1 MKKSKNIAFL
11 FLLFSYS
18 LLWTLDCYLDIKDY
32 KTIEWTVKNENQK
45 ELDSEVFWMFK
56 AESLNNTK
64 KEYFSIR
71 RPKVIMDSFYTTGI
85 YLQKHCPPPEC

>member
-18 LLWTLDCYLDIKDY
+18 LLWTLNCYLEVKDS
-32 KTIEWTVKNENQK
+32 KTIEWTVKNENK
-45 ELDSEVFWMFK
+45 NELDSEVFWVFK
-56 AESLNNTK
+56 AEFLTSTK

-71 RPKVIMDSFYTTGI
+71 RPKVIMDSFGATGI

>member
-1 MKKSKNIAFL
+1 VKKSKNIAFL
-11 FLLFSYS
+11 LLLFSYS
-18 LLWTLDCYLDIKDY
+18 LLWTLDYYLAKKDS

-45 ELDSEVFWMFK
+45 ELDSEYFWVFK

-64 KEYFSIR
+64 KEHFSIR

>member
-18 LLWTLDCYLDIKDY
+18 LLWTLDRYLDIKDS
-32 KTIEWTVKNENQK
+32 KRIEWTVKNENQK
-45 ELDSEVFWMFK
+45 ELDSEVFWVFK
-56 AESLNNTK
+56 AESLSKTK

>member
-1 MKKSKNIAFL
+1 MKKLKNIAFL

-18 LLWTLDCYLDIKDY
+18 LLWTIDCYLDIKSS
-32 KTIEWTVKNENQK
+32 KTIEWTVKNETQM
-45 ELDSEVFWMFK
+45 ELDYEFFWVFK
-56 AESLNNTK
+56 VESLSNTK

>member
-18 LLWTLDCYLDIKDY
+18 LLWTLNCYLEVKDS
-32 KTIEWTVKNENQK
+32 KTIEWTVKNENQN
-45 ELDSEVFWMFK
+45 ELDSEVFWVFK
-56 AESLNNTK
+56 AEFLTSTK
-64 KEYFSIR
+64 KEHFSIR
-71 RPKVIMDSFYTTGI
+71 RPKVIMDSFDATGI

>member
-1 MKKSKNIAFL
+1 MKKSKNIAFF

-18 LLWTLDCYLDIKDY
+18 LLWTLDCYLDIKDS

-71 RPKVIMDSFYTTGI
+71 RPKVITTGI

>member
-18 LLWTLDCYLDIKDY
+18 LLWTVNCYLDIKTS
-32 KTIEWTVKNENQK
+32 KTTEWTVKNENQK
-45 ELDSEVFWMFK
+45 ELDSETFWVFK
-56 AESLNNTK
+56 AEPLTHTK
-64 KEYFSIR
+64 KEYFNVR
-71 RPKVIMDSFYTTGI
+71 RPEVIMDSFYTTGI